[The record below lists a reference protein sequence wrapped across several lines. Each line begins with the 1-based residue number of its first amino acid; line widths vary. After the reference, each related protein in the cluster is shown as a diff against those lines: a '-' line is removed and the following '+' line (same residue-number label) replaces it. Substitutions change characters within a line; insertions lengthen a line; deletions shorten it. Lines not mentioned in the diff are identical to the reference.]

1 MQTKRVIS
9 EARTSTKKYCITIIL
24 YQELLNLITII
35 LYQELLNLKSQSKQ
49 NRNFKIKTDFGAP
62 LVWRT
67 GKSVPFCPLAT
78 PLELARAIQ
87 D

>member
-9 EARTSTKKYCITIIL
+9 EARSSTKKYC
-24 YQELLNLITII
+24 ITII